1 MTATRS
7 NARAKTAAAEPAAD
21 VLSSF
26 RACGPLFH
34 ALGDVTRQDIILL
47 LAENERLNVGQIA
60 ERMPLSRPTISHHLK
75 VLLQAGVVSLQ
86 RESREN
92 FYILDLDSALAR
104 MKQLV
109 ALTEAACTGTPHNN
123 TD

>member
-1 MTATRS
+1 MTATRTK
-7 NARAKTAAAEPAAD
+7 ARAKTAAEPAPD

-26 RACGPLFH
+26 RACAPLFH

-47 LAENERLNVGQIA
+47 LVENERLNVGQIA

-92 FYILDLDSALAR
+92 FYALDINSALAC

-109 ALTEAACTGTPHNN
+109 VLTEASCTRTPHNN